1 MTAAGATFSVQRVG
15 TAVISAR
22 DELGRTIQLNMQNT
36 LISNRF
42 PFKLLALQVL
52 TSKGN
57 QVVIDE
63 FKMRIV
69 NRLSDVVLL
78 GTKDPTTNLFF
89 LDEAKTA
96 TTLLARSYGGG
107 NDLLWTLHLRH
118 GHRNFTDV
126 ARQYGLTLPKELPA
140 CTSCIMA
147 KSHVH
152 PHLASADGFERATR
166 VAEGFHS
173 DFRGPFTVP
182 TPTGELYLLTIIDD
196 YTRRIFA
203 FLVKSQSEWFD
214 IFTRSRDWTL

>member
-107 NDLLWTLHLRH
+107 NDLL
-118 GHRNFTDV
+118 
-126 ARQYGLTLPKELPA
+126 
-140 CTSCIMA
+140 
-147 KSHVH
+147 
-152 PHLASADGFERATR
+152 
-166 VAEGFHS
+166 
-173 DFRGPFTVP
+173 
-182 TPTGELYLLTIIDD
+182 
-196 YTRRIFA
+196 
-203 FLVKSQSEWFD
+203 
-214 IFTRSRDWTL
+214 